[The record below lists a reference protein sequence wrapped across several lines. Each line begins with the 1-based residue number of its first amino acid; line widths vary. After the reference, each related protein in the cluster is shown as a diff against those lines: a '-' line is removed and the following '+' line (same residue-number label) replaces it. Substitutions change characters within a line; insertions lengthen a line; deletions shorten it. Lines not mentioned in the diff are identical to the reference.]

1 MSICCGLETLI
12 NANLAHYS
20 MYSSMQYYSLDRHA
34 FNAAARSLAGLNTC
48 LLTVLT
54 GAKWLSKLAKAN
66 TGRRRLCGDGSD
78 GGARNSI
85 KL

>member
-1 MSICCGLETLI
+1 
-12 NANLAHYS
+12 

-66 TGRRRLCGDGSD
+66 TGRRRF
-78 GGARNSI
+78 AAATAATATRAI
-85 KL
+85 A